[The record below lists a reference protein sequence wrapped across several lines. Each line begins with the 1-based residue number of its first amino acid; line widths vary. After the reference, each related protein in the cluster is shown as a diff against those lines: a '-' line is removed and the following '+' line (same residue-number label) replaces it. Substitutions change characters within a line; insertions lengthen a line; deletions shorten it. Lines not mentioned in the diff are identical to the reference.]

1 VKRYP
6 NLGDTPTVESY
17 LVFKHPVPMKF
28 ALKRMEERVIVGL
41 FSELAPIQRFSR
53 ATLRRC

>member
-41 FSELAPIQRFSR
+41 FSELAPI
-53 ATLRRC
+53 